1 MFLNKINNMATYKSQ
16 GIIIKRRNFGEADR
30 ILTIYTKRSG
40 KISAI
45 AKGVRKPLSKLG
57 GHLELFYVTDFILS
71 EGRNFDIVA
80 GAELCEDF
88 PKLRKNLH
96 ATEQAFY
103 ISELTDKLL
112 HDEIESRKIYSLLYE
127 TLKNINNYG
136 DMLFLRYFE
145 TMFLQEL
152 GHRPE
157 VENCVKCQEVL
168 IPEKIYWS
176 SELGGVH
183 CENCKPVS
191 HNSIKIRPETV
202 KIIRLFLAHDSGIVK
217 NININNDLQKE
228 LDDVLED
235 FIKYI
240 SEKEIYSKK
249 YTKR

>member
-1 MFLNKINNMATYKSQ
+1 MFLNKINNMATYKTQ

-136 DMLFLRYFE
+136 DMLFLRYF
-145 TMFLQEL
+145 
-152 GHRPE
+152 
-157 VENCVKCQEVL
+157 
-168 IPEKIYWS
+168 
-176 SELGGVH
+176 
-183 CENCKPVS
+183 
-191 HNSIKIRPETV
+191 
-202 KIIRLFLAHDSGIVK
+202 A
-217 NININNDLQKE
+217 
-228 LDDVLED
+228 
-235 FIKYI
+235 
-240 SEKEIYSKK
+240 
-249 YTKR
+249 